1 MKSARWNMC
10 AVGLLA
16 AAVAVAGCGKKKS
29 SVSDGSLAEGAA
41 ITISGQLAL
50 ENSSTAAA
58 LALDGLNAT
67 SDVALADLQVYC
79 VSFSFPPKAGT
90 GTVDGNGNFSLSI
103 EANQV
108 SIGCFILK
116 GAETVA
122 TMVFEDTTEKSVDGT
137 AKSDARLAFSGNT
150 SMGTI
155 KVDTATGKAKADVT
169 AFKSA
174 VKGFTGGGFDFT
186 GTWKLKAAD
195 NLPTGY
201 NTVLNC
207 QPGTQGCEGPTN
219 GMNIF
224 LKRISG
230 KKVADN
236 TDAYAMA
243 IWKSKAAF
251 ENCGQ
256 KLGFRNEDAKAKV
269 GIDFSSSGLGDG
281 ALQWEPGWEQGWKSS
296 AATAKFSRPNCEPST
311 LGGYNV
317 MKCKGK
323 AYNSNSTVAVAPVY
337 SIGINSRDTGCK
349 YDDGT
354 VADIKGPVTWNTSSG
369 TPCTDFGGIAGLK
382 QCTNTGDYEG
392 KNVTCKGIG
401 GLFNED
407 GTAFN
412 SMPSGGNFKPD
423 QGIAT
428 NDSCNSGSSELA
440 KLQCYADH
448 YYQNRENGDKCIADV
463 HLNWGAQ
470 NPNDFVMKS
479 DGPQRSTNQFVMNL
493 LTYTSDATAA
503 VHDEKTY
510 FRGVPVASKDGGNS
524 FVNCKF
530 AESTDMALSKLSET
544 EILIE
549 LNMIKKSVDQNPA
562 CNSQKGF
569 EAGGQ
574 SMKFLFKADKQ

>member
-1 MKSARWNMC
+1 MC

-50 ENSSTAAA
+50 ENSSTAVSLTGDA
-58 LALDGLNAT
+58 LNAT
-67 SDVALADLQVYC
+67 DVALADLKVYC

-90 GTVDGNGNFSLSI
+90 GTVDANGNFSLSI

-108 SIGCFILK
+108 SIGCFILN
-116 GAETVA
+116 GTETVA

-155 KVDTATGKAKADVT
+155 KVDTATGKAKADVA

-174 VKGFTGGGFDFT
+174 VKAFSGGGFDFT

-195 NLPTGY
+195 NLPAGY
-201 NTVLNC
+201 ETVLNC
-207 QPGTQGCEGPTN
+207 QPGQKCEGPAN

-230 KKVADN
+230 KKVDGGA
-236 TDAYAMA
+236 DAYAMA
-243 IWKSKAAF
+243 IWKSKTAF

-256 KLGFRNEDAKAKV
+256 KLGFRNDDAKTKV

-281 ALQWEPGWEQGWKSS
+281 AFQWEAGWEQGWKSS
-296 AATAKFSRPNCEPST
+296 AATAKFSRPNCAPST
-311 LGGYNV
+311 LAGYNV
-317 MKCKGK
+317 MKCEGK
-323 AYNSNSTVAVAPVY
+323 VFDSSNAQVGSTVY
-337 SIGINSRDTGCK
+337 SIGINSRDSGCK
-349 YDDGT
+349 YDDGSF
-354 VADIKGPVTWNTSSG
+354 ADIKGPVTWSPST
-369 TPCTDFGGIAGLK
+369 TPCTDFAGIAGLK
-382 QCTNTGDYEG
+382 QCTNTGTY
-392 KNVTCKGIG
+392 NSRTVTCKGIG
-401 GLFNED
+401 GLFNAND
-407 GTAFN
+407 NTPYTG
-412 SMPSGGNFKPD
+412 MPTGGYFKPD
-423 QGIAT
+423 EGIAVNANCST
-428 NDSCNSGSSELA
+428 GSSELS

-493 LTYTSDATAA
+493 LTYTSDSTAA

-530 AESTDMALSKLSET
+530 AESTDMALSKLSDT

-562 CNSQKGF
+562 CNSQVGN
-569 EAGGQ
+569 EGGQ
-574 SMKFLFKADKQ
+574 SMKFMFKADKQ